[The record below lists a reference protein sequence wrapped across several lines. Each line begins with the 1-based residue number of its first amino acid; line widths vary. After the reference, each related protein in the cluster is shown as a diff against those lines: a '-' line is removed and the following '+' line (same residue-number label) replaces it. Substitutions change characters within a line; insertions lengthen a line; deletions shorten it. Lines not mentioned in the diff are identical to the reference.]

1 MNTYT
6 IREFDEAIDFAYAN
20 RRGIS
25 FCGKMVKYFEVV
37 GSLTPGQV
45 HALLRIKNGQ

>member
-6 IREFDEAIDFAYAN
+6 LCEFDAAIDFAYAN

-25 FCGKMVKYFEVV
+25 FCDKMVKYLEVV

-45 HALLRIKNGQ
+45 HALLRIKNG

>member
-6 IREFDEAIDFAYAN
+6 IREFDAAIDFAYAN
-20 RRGIS
+20 RRGIT

-37 GSLTPGQV
+37 GSLTPAQV
-45 HALLRIKNGQ
+45 HTLLRIKNGQ